1 MQKNKKKVN
10 LTISHIM
17 QRDTTDLS
25 AQNKELKMKLEAF
38 EQQAQLR
45 EGMHHFIFIDA
56 SKSQF
61 VFPPHSTYFSL

>member
-1 MQKNKKKVN
+1 M
-10 LTISHIM
+10 M

-45 EGMHHFIFIDA
+45 EGMCII
-56 SKSQF
+56 SYLLMREKS
-61 VFPPHSTYFSL
+61 LI

>member
-1 MQKNKKKVN
+1 
-10 LTISHIM
+10 M